1 MPLWAIYHTDTIFTD
16 AASRK
21 ALAASITKLHE
32 DVIKIPKF
40 YVVVT
45 FIPLPSDGLYV
56 GGEETE
62 KPFVRLVIDQ
72 IAGKM
77 PENNRENYAFWTSKV
92 DEALAPHIAD
102 KGYDWEYHIDETQLL
117 LWKINGVYAPTL
129 YSPEFMKWKE
139 ANKVLPRET
148 DELPDQVI
156 V

>member
-1 MPLWAIYHTDTIFTD
+1 MPFWVVYHTDSIFKD
-16 AASRK
+16 AASKK

-45 FIPLPSDGLYV
+45 FVPTPADGLYV
-56 GGEETE
+56 GGEETN
-62 KPFVRLVIDQ
+62 KPFVRITVDQ

-77 PENNRENYAFWTSKV
+77 PLDRQNYAYWTSQI
-92 DEALAPHIAD
+92 DAALAPHIAE
-102 KGYDWEYHIDETQLL
+102 KGYDWEYHVDETELL